1 MFGRVGRAIG
11 NVARRA
17 GAAVR
22 GFASRMS
29 GRGNTSGSRSS

>member
-11 NVARRA
+11 NGVRRA

-29 GRGNTSGSRSS
+29 GRGSTSGS